1 MSGFIRPN
9 QILDQLSIEQNML
22 AAEFGCGTGK
32 FALELARKLP
42 KGKVYGMDI
51 QQKPLLVLEREA
63 RQKGVY
69 NIETIRCDLEEK
81 GGSTLPNDYL
91 DLVLIPNVLFQAEE
105 RIKIIE
111 EAERV
116 LRPAGKLLI
125 IDWKRESGF
134 GPKQK
139 LRVSSEGVKEKT
151 EEKGFK
157 FEKELESGDFHWAL
171 LFEKK

>member
-9 QILDQLSIEQNML
+9 EILDQIPIEQNVL

-32 FALELARKLP
+32 FALELARRAP

-51 QQKPLLVLEREA
+51 QQEPLLVLEKEA
-63 RQKGVY
+63 RLKGTY
-69 NIETIRCDLEEK
+69 NIQTVRCDLEKK
-81 GGSTLPNDYL
+81 GGSTLPDGYL

-111 EAERV
+111 EAARV
-116 LRPAGKLLI
+116 LRPGGKLLI
-125 IDWKRESGF
+125 LDWKRESGF
-134 GPKQK
+134 GPESKM
-139 LRVSSEGVKEKT
+139 RVSPEEAREKT

-157 FEKELESGDFHWAL
+157 FEKELESGSFHWAF

>member
-9 QILDQLSIEQNML
+9 QILDQISIEQNML

-32 FALELARKLP
+32 FAIELARRLP

-51 QQKPLLVLEREA
+51 QQEPLLVLEKEA
-63 RQKGVY
+63 RSKGVY
-69 NIETIRCDLEEK
+69 NIQTVRCDLEKEK
-81 GGSTLPNDYL
+81 GSTLPDDYL
-91 DLVLIPNVLFQAEE
+91 NLVLIPNVLFQAEE

-111 EAERV
+111 EAGRV
-116 LRPAGKLLI
+116 LRPGGKLLI

-134 GPKQK
+134 GPKQT
-139 LRVSSEGVKEKT
+139 LRVSEEEVKEKT